1 MINYQF
7 NAYGGKYPHNRDRD
21 FKNNI
26 SISKGLNKT
35 LNDLV
40 LEGGNLEFSSKSIIT
55 NMYSIRK
62 NNISIK
68 DINIGKELI

>member
-1 MINYQF
+1 MIDYHF

-26 SISKGLNKT
+26 SISKGEIK

-40 LEGGNLEFSSKSIIT
+40 LREEILNFHQKV
-55 NMYSIRK
+55 
-62 NNISIK
+62 
-68 DINIGKELI
+68 